1 MLQYTFRNY
10 FFEWGPSFLSFLVL
24 LPLLAGIG
32 MTSQTAIN
40 SRLRFYVNNP
50 FFASMIS
57 FLVGTVFLAIVTL
70 ASGSSLLVNHQVFVN
85 NPWWIWLGGPLGA
98 FLLTMNILLFPKL
111 GSVQATLLPIVGQVV
126 MSLCIDQFGFFQ
138 STIHR
143 VSLFAL
149 FGLIIVIIG
158 ALLSINAFQQK
169 RPTAATQSNLLL
181 WRMLGI
187 LGGMAFA
194 CQSSINGKLGGILGL
209 SQKSA
214 FYSFLAGTLIL
225 VIVVLCLRLPLK
237 QSFKGVFT
245 GAKTDWWCL
254 LGGLIGAINVFMIA
268 WLSPKIGTAP
278 TLIVLLVGQLGFSL
292 VLEHFG
298 LFKSPKKAIQLSQII
313 GLLLMIVGI
322 IMINFL

>member
-1 MLQYTFRNY
+1 
-10 FFEWGPSFLSFLVL
+10 LSFLFL

-40 SRLRFYVNNP
+40 SRLRYYVNNP

-57 FLVGTVFLAIVTL
+57 FLVGTIFLAILTL
-70 ASGSSLLVNHQVFVN
+70 GSGHSLFVDQQTITG

-126 MSLCIDQFGFFQ
+126 MSLLIDQFGFFQ
-138 STIHR
+138 STVHR
-143 VSLFAL
+143 VSGLGLLGLVLVLIGMLF
-149 FGLIIVIIG
+149 
-158 ALLSINAFQQK
+158 SINYFQQK
-169 RPTAATQSNLLL
+169 TAKQATSQSLLH
-181 WRMLGI
+181 WRVLGI

-214 FYSFLAGTLIL
+214 FYSFLLGTLIL
-225 VIVVLCLRLPLK
+225 IIVVLCLRLPLK

-245 GAKTDWWCL
+245 GFTTDWWCL

-268 WLSPKIGTAP
+268 WLSPKIGTAL

-298 LFKSPKKAIQLSQII
+298 LFKSPKKATKKMQVM
-313 GLLLMIVGI
+313 GLLLMIIGI
-322 IMINFL
+322 GMIHFL